1 MTPSQPL
8 HAMHCV
14 PCEGGTQPLRHDE
27 FQQYLPIIPSWTV
40 ASDEKS
46 IHKKFKFGNFR
57 SALQFVNAVGE
68 VAESEGHHP
77 DINLHDWKFVS
88 ITLTTHAIGGLS
100 INDFVLA
107 SKIDLLQLPTA

>member
-46 IHKKFKFGNFR
+46 IHKKFQFGNFR
-57 SALQFVNAVGE
+57 SALQFGMMVYVLVG
-68 VAESEGHHP
+68 
-77 DINLHDWKFVS
+77 VS
-88 ITLTTHAIGGLS
+88 GVYQLVTHKK
-100 INDFVLA
+100 DCKVC
-107 SKIDLLQLPTA
+107 K